1 MALTFETT
9 HEYYFKNPHISYC
22 EEHEG
27 LVISNDWEDRVVFR
41 GIDKET
47 VLEFVEK
54 QYKEHLEKKVTKEK
68 VTK

>member
-22 EEHEG
+22 EEHGG
-27 LVISNDWEDRVVFR
+27 LLISDDWEDRVVFR

-47 VLEFVEK
+47 FLDLLRNR
-54 QYKEHLEKKVTKEK
+54 YNEHLEKKVTKEK